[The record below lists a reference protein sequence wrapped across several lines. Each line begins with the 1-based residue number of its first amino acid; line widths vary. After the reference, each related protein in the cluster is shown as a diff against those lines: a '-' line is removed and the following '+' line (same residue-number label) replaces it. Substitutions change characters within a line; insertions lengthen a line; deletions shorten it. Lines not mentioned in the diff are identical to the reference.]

1 MTDVICMGLACVDI
15 FLKPV
20 PEDIMNIDAAR
31 ISDIGM
37 NAGGDA
43 VNQTVMTS
51 RLGLKSSLLAL
62 LGDDSM
68 GSVVLN
74 AVKQAGADTSLIKIS
89 SETNTATA
97 AVLIGANGERHIVSK
112 KGSNADFCKKDIK
125 DLDLNARALSIASF
139 FGMQQLESDG
149 GLLEILKR
157 AKQKGILTFADMAND
172 KLKQR
177 LKGIRAFLPYID
189 YFMPSMGDAQSL
201 CEEKDEK
208 KCAKMFL
215 SCGCKNV
222 IIKKGAEGAYFKNSK
237 KEFSVPAFK
246 VNVKETTGAGD
257 TFVAAFIKAFLD
269 TKEEGYALMYAC
281 AAAALSTQFLGAST
295 APITH
300 GNIVALLRL

>member
-97 AVLIGANGERHIVSK
+97 AALIGTNGERHIVSK
-112 KGSNADFCKKDIK
+112 KGSNADFSKQHLPQKLPK
-125 DLDLNARALSIASF
+125 AKALSIASL
-139 FGMQQLESDG
+139 FGMYTLERDG
-149 GLLEILKR
+149 GLLSTLKQ
-157 AKQKGILTFADMAND
+157 AKDAGTLIFADMAND

-208 KCAKMFL
+208 KCADIFL
-215 SCGCKNV
+215 DAGCKNV

-246 VNVKETTGAGD
+246 VNVKDTTGAGD
-257 TFVAAFIKAFLD
+257 TFVSAFIKAVICG
-269 TKEEGYALMYAC
+269 KQEEDALMYAC

-300 GNIVALLRL
+300 GNIEALIRL